1 MTENTKGNVF
11 AAAAALL
18 FFWLCIT
25 LPLVGR
31 AARGQPHYWANFFSF
46 LLFLLPALACAH
58 FARVIKLRQHRS
70 GQGEYPWGATL
81 LFGVL
86 SLLFVCLVTFRLDK

>member
-1 MTENTKGNVF
+1 MTENTKGNVL

-18 FFWLCIT
+18 FFWLCII

-31 AARGQPHYWANFFSF
+31 AARAQTHYWTNFLTF

-58 FARVIKLRQHRS
+58 FARVIKLRQHRA
-70 GQGEYPWGATL
+70 GQGEYPWVATL
-81 LFGVL
+81 LFGIL
-86 SLLFVCLVTFRLDK
+86 SLLLVCLVTFRLDK